1 MTERKNAGYNICND
15 FVLTSYKTDN
25 SLRTNGKT
33 RFFFLFIFFFGGR
46 AGGLSS
52 LEWNKTNASRSSSRS
67 SGVI

>member
-15 FVLTSYKTDN
+15 FVLTSHKTDN

-46 AGGLSS
+46 GGGGYKVP
-52 LEWNKTNASRSSSRS
+52 WN
-67 SGVI
+67 GVRPMLLGQVLDQVV